1 MDKTMVCRSFLSCYL
16 DGKAENNM
24 NEEDIARALGYKSRA
39 TLKAKR
45 DDPLS
50 FTLGD
55 VFKLADLFGWGAED
69 LVHMFRSAID

>member
-1 MDKTMVCRSFLSCYL
+1 MDICKTLLTLYL
-16 DGKAENNM
+16 DGKLEKDI
-24 NEEDIARALGYKSRA
+24 NEEDIAKALGYKSRA
-39 TLKAKR
+39 TLKKKR